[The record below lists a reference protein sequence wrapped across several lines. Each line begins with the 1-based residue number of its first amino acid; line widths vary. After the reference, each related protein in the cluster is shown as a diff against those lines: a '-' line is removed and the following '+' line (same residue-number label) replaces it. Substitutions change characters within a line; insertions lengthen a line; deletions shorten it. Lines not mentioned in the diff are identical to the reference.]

1 MAGATSLCVTYPL
14 DMARTR
20 LAADVGSSSSV
31 TSSIS
36 SSISSSSS
44 RNSSSNGTKRQ
55 FSGTFDCLYKVY
67 KQVMYYI
74 FIWLYGYIY
83 IWICGYVNID
93 SFICLISY
101 ILPIKY
107 YDM

>member
-20 LAADVGSSSSV
+20 LAADVGSSSS
-31 TSSIS
+31 S
-36 SSISSSSS
+36 SSSSS